1 MHRSESPSTTTIGDR
16 GSFLSETKTMA
27 TLDDLETGVRTEHR
41 ASPRP
46 GESSPRLS
54 SSVPTKET
62 DTFNSEQD
70 TAESIRH
77 PSSSDAKDAAHT
89 GSNVIAKATDTA
101 YDADAIDFPD
111 GGLRAWSVVFAV
123 SNDPRSATPQ
133 SSLVS
138 RSSHLLIFSP
148 LHSLVCWPSR
158 RRCSIL
164 ALPPFRVLSR
174 LTLLS
179 FGYANSWVS
188 NKTLSRALIHY

>member
-1 MHRSESPSTTTIGDR
+1 MHRSESPSAATIGDR

-27 TLDDLETGVRTEHR
+27 ALDDLETGARTGHG

-54 SSVPTKET
+54 SSAPTKET

-77 PSSSDAKDAAHT
+77 PSPSDAKDAAHI
-89 GSNVIAKATDTA
+89 GSNAIAKATGTV

-123 SNDPRSATPQ
+123 SNDPRSQ